1 MTSSSLQQGELHH
14 DNISSFSTQS
24 GTNLVQANFK
34 SVQQNSSVLPHLL
47 PTQPV
52 QQMMPNKQL
61 KPLCNRLLIQQ
72 QLLRSQQL
80 MEHQQAMNSLQQL
93 MQRNNLTNL
102 PHKSLS
108 GVSTNINTE
117 LYMINSVK
125 PGFNFDLGLSNSL
138 NSPQQLSTGFLQQLS
153 TGFNNLQHG
162 NISSFRTQSVTNPIQ
177 ANLGSL
183 KKNLSVRRASKCC
196 RTSN

>member
-1 MTSSSLQQGELHH
+1 MTSSSLQQGRLHH

-24 GTNLVQANFK
+24 GTNLVQANLK

-47 PTQPV
+47 PIQPV
-52 QQMMPNKQL
+52 QQLMPNKQL

-72 QLLRSQQL
+72 QLLRSQL

-93 MQRNNLTNL
+93 MQRNNFTNL
-102 PHKSLS
+102 QHKSFS
-108 GVSTNINTE
+108 GVSTNINTQ
-117 LYMINSVK
+117 LYMINSVR

-138 NSPQQLSTGFLQQLS
+138 NSSQQLSTGFLQQLS

-162 NISSFRTQSVTNPIQ
+162 NISSFRTQSVTNTIQ

-183 KKNLSVRRASKCC
+183 QKNLSVWQRMS
-196 RTSN
+196 